1 MLTEEIPAI
10 NSSMSCMTLSL
21 FVSFAET
28 SATPGRGRWRR
39 SGSCQF
45 NYRLVASLGNGG
57 ASNHPFRRRFAPYR
71 PLYRWCSVLLSLQRR
86 KRHWRGMKTSFSSAN
101 REERGSFARRLRLF
115 RRCCIKR
122 LRFGKWIDSPRF
134 TWKRFCR
141 RQFYSYCF
149 CKNLNA
155 IKDANGIIF
164 PVEMELEFSFN
175 LFREVDWNCDWK

>member
-1 MLTEEIPAI
+1 
-10 NSSMSCMTLSL
+10 MSCMTLSL

-71 PLYRWCSVLLSLQRR
+71 PLVVVLLSLQRR
-86 KRHWRGMKTSFSSAN
+86 KRHWR
-101 REERGSFARRLRLF
+101 ERRHHRF
-115 RRCCIKR
+115 RRQIGKKGAHSHAASFDAAVKR
-122 LRFGKWIDSPRF
+122 LRFGKWIDSHRF
-134 TWKRFCR
+134 TWKRFWR
-141 RQFYSYCF
+141 RQFHSYCF

-155 IKDANGIIF
+155 IKHANGIIF
-164 PVEMELEFSFN
+164 GVEVVLEFILISR
-175 LFREVDWNCDWK
+175 LKLLLKIP